1 MTTAKEAVAFDEK
14 PRLSGSHDGG
24 PRTEAILFKAASICT
39 RAPST
44 VSADRIITSMSLFN
58 RLQLKAKRLQRE
70 QEQKGL
76 RRTNLNSSL
85 NFIPS
90 KNPEPNSRSM

>member
-14 PRLSGSHDGG
+14 PRILGSHDGG

-44 VSADRIITSMSLFN
+44 VSADKIIISISLFN
-58 RLQLKAKRLQRE
+58 RLQLKAESTSARAE
-70 QEQKGL
+70 IKGD
-76 RRTNLNSSL
+76 
-85 NFIPS
+85 
-90 KNPEPNSRSM
+90 